1 MGEETTLRLV
11 QIPGSL
17 CETYKCNSRQWKE
30 RIQRKHFFY
39 FSNRARWKRKVISS
53 FEFLNVLQDG
63 DGRFR
68 DRFQIYIEAI
78 LQWENLQSGVSFEF
92 KNLEEKRGLEKDILH
107 IQKSNR
113 NTKMKH
119 LEEKRY
125 FALHIQ
131 RSNRNTKM
139 KDLEEKR
146 YFALHIQKSNRNI
159 KMKDLKEKRGLE
171 KDILHY
177 IFKDLI
183 GIQK

>member
-1 MGEETTLRLV
+1 M
-11 QIPGSL
+11 
-17 CETYKCNSRQWKE
+17 
-30 RIQRKHFFY
+30 
-39 FSNRARWKRKVISS
+39 
-53 FEFLNVLQDG
+53 
-63 DGRFR
+63 
-68 DRFQIYIEAI
+68 
-78 LQWENLQSGVSFEF
+78 QWENLQSGVSFEF

-131 RSNRNTKM
+131 
-139 KDLEEKR
+139 
-146 YFALHIQKSNRNI
+146 KSNRNI